1 MRNRY
6 FCVKVNQANV
16 FGDLRDGG
24 DPKVWCEVRWAGMS
38 KNTRQ
43 FNKEKVYQT
52 LYFKIPIP
60 PDVKASVPLLEQYLT
75 EEL

>member
-6 FCVKVNQANV
+6 FCVKINQAQV

-38 KNTRQ
+38 KETPR
-43 FNKEKVYQT
+43 FNKEGVFKI

-60 PDVKASVPLLEQYLT
+60 PDIKASQPKLENYLQ